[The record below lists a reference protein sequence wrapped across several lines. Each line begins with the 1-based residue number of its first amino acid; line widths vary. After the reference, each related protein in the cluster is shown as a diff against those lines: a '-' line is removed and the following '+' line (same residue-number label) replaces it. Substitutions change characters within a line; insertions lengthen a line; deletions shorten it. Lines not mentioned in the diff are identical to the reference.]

1 MKNNWKELLIGIAAA
16 AAIYTLGYTVHIGAA
31 VLAAVLLAAIFVMNR
46 NGRGVKSLASL
57 KKKKSVQIQQV
68 SFDQVG
74 GQDHVKQELQEAL
87 DFLVFRE
94 EIAKRGIRILKGIL
108 LTGPPG
114 TGKTLLA
121 KAAANYTDSVFIGAS
136 GSEFVEMYVGT
147 GANRIRELFQ
157 KARSEAKSKGK
168 KSAIIFIDEIDVIG
182 GKRDGGQQREYDQT
196 LNQLLTEL
204 DGIYHDTEVQ
214 ILLIAATN
222 RKDMLDDAL
231 LRPGRFD
238 RHIEVALPDKQSR
251 KHILELHS
259 ANKRLVPTIN
269 FDELAKDTYQFSGAQ
284 LEAVMNEAAIYAMRE
299 SADEIHQDHIQSAID
314 KVLLGEKINREAS
327 QEDKIRV
334 ARHELGHAIM
344 AELTT
349 PGSVAQVVLAPRG
362 GALGFVR
369 HTPLADKYLYTKT
382 ELEHKIMVTLGGA
395 VAEELFYGERS
406 TGSRGDF
413 DQALNIVKTMV
424 ESGLTSQGIIN
435 GQMMTA
441 DRWSLISNEVL
452 DECLAKTKEHL
463 SQHFDIFEQ
472 ALPILLEEEVINGD
486 NFRNMMKNAQL
497 NLINL
502 QQNA

>member
-1 MKNNWKELLIGIAAA
+1 MRNNIQEIIFGSVAAIIVYLLGSMVHVGAAA
-16 AAIYTLGYTVHIGAA
+16 L
-31 VLAAVLLAAIFVMNR
+31 AVLLFGVFFFVNR
-46 NGRGVKSLASL
+46 NAKAATGLASL
-57 KKKKSVQIQQV
+57 KNKKQQRIQPIT
-68 SFDQVG
+68 FAEVG

-87 DFLVFRE
+87 DFLVNRE
-94 EIAKRGIRILKGIL
+94 QIAKRGIRILKGIL

-121 KAAANYTDSVFIGAS
+121 KAAANYTDSIFIGAS

-157 KARSEAKSKGK
+157 KARSEAKAKAK
-168 KSAIIFIDEIDVIG
+168 RSAIIFIDEIDVIG

-204 DGIYHDTEVQ
+204 DGIYHDAEVH

-251 KHILELHS
+251 KHILQLHA
-259 ANKRLVPTIN
+259 ANKNLAVNIN

-284 LEAVMNEAAIYAMRE
+284 LEAVMNEAAIYAMRAE
-299 SADEIHQDHIQSAID
+299 AEIIEQEHIQGAID
-314 KVLLGEKINREAS
+314 KVLLGEKNNREAS
-327 QEDKIRV
+327 REDKIRV

-344 AELTT
+344 AEVTM

-369 HTPLADKYLYTKT
+369 HTPLADKYLYTKS

-395 VAEELFYGERS
+395 VAEEMFYGERS

-413 DQALNIVKTMV
+413 DQALSIVKTMV

-435 GQMMTA
+435 ASMMTA
-441 DRWSLISNEVL
+441 DRWSIISNEVL
-452 DECLAKTKEHL
+452 NDCLQKTKQHL
-463 SQHFDIFEQ
+463 TVHIDIFEQ
-472 ALPILLEEEVINGD
+472 ALPILLDEEYINGD
-486 NFRNMMKNAQL
+486 KFRSLLHESDL
-497 NLINL
+497 NTINL
-502 QQNA
+502 

>member
-1 MKNNWKELLIGIAAA
+1 MRNSIKEIAFGSV
-16 AAIYTLGYTVHIGAA
+16 AAIIVFVLGYTVHIGAA
-31 VLAAVLLAAIFVMNR
+31 ALALLLFAVIFFINR
-46 NGRGVKSLASL
+46 SSKAVAGLASL
-57 KKKKSVQIQQV
+57 KNKKSNRIQRIT
-68 SFDQVG
+68 FDEVG

-87 DFLVFRE
+87 DFLVNRE
-94 EIAKRGIRILKGIL
+94 QIAERGIRILKGIL

-157 KARSEAKSKGK
+157 KARNEAKAKNK

-204 DGIYHDTEVQ
+204 DGIYHDADVH

-238 RHIEVALPDKQSR
+238 RHIEVALPDKRSR
-251 KHILELHS
+251 KHILQLHAS
-259 ANKRLVPTIN
+259 NKKLAEDIN

-299 SADEIHQDHIQSAID
+299 QFEVIQQQHIQAAID
-314 KVLLGEKINREAS
+314 KVLLGEKNNREAS
-327 QEDKIRV
+327 KEDKIRI

-344 AELTT
+344 AEVTT
-349 PGSVAQVVLAPRG
+349 PGSVAQVVLSPRG

-395 VAEELFYGERS
+395 VAEEIFYGERS

-413 DQALNIVKTMV
+413 DQALSIVKTMV

-435 GQMMTA
+435 SSMMTA
-441 DRWSLISNEVL
+441 DRWSIISNEVL
-452 DECLAKTKEHL
+452 NDCLAKTKQHL
-463 SQHFDIFEQ
+463 SDRIDIFEQ
-472 ALPILLEEEVINGD
+472 ALPVLLEEEFLSGD
-486 NFRNMMKNAQL
+486 NFRNIL
-497 NLINL
+497 NN
-502 QQNA
+502 

>member
-1 MKNNWKELLIGIAAA
+1 MAVRWERGMMKNNWKEILIGIAAA
-16 AAIYTLGYTVHIGAA
+16 AVIYTLAYKIHIGAA
-31 VLAAVLLAAIFVMNR
+31 VLAALLFSAIFVLNMK
-46 NGRGVKSLASL
+46 GKGVKSLASL
-57 KKKKSVQIQQV
+57 KNNKSVQIQQV
-68 SFDQVG
+68 SFDEVG

-87 DFLVFRE
+87 DFLVYRE

-204 DGIYHDTEVQ
+204 DGIYHDTAVQ

-222 RKDMLDDAL
+222 RKDMLDEAL

-238 RHIEVALPDKQSR
+238 RHIEVALPDKRSR

-259 ANKRLVPTIN
+259 ANKKLVSTID
-269 FDELAKDTYQFSGAQ
+269 FEELAKDTYQFSGAQ
-284 LEAVMNEAAIYAMRE
+284 LEAVMNEAAIYAMR
-299 SADEIHQDHIQSAID
+299 DEAEAISQEHIQSAID

-369 HTPLADKYLYTKT
+369 HTPLADKYLYTKS

-452 DECLAKTKEHL
+452 DELLAKTKQLL

-486 NFRNMMKNAQL
+486 NFRNMMTQFN
-497 NLINL
+497 
-502 QQNA
+502 